1 MKKDI
6 KNSIETITV
15 GFRIKKITSRGF

>member
-15 GFRIKKITSRGF
+15 GFRIKKITSRVF

>member
-6 KNSIETITV
+6 GNSIKTITV
-15 GFRIKKITSRGF
+15 GFGMKKITSRVF

>member
-6 KNSIETITV
+6 GNSIETITV
-15 GFRIKKITSRGF
+15 GFGMKKITSRVF